1 MRLVANIPSNV
12 TYFWSNQIEV
22 GFSWDGD
29 DDNTVSNE
37 VDVLPSFCSDS
48 DNAKTLVSGEEWA
61 KRYSVWDNTT
71 KSYVCSPVH
80 KISRDNKPISGVRI
94 VSLERRSQGG
104 RAYKVVTK
112 DGHYFDLREDVLL
125 DIISNASI
133 SNSVISC
140 DLLWCKIGAE
150 MKLIR
155 VDSDLHKHAIEST
168 AVKKA
173 GPIPAS
179 QLVAGKI
186 YEMRN
191 GDKVLFLG
199 NCMVD
204 LDDSSNRTIT
214 YKSAKQ
220 QLWYEIPNYKMSDIG
235 DKKAFFDTFL
245 HGGNGNSSMCSYY
258 YNFCK
263 AKTVYVETN
272 LVPDFG
278 FDDIEAH
285 CMQYNSTSINK
296 YKSGSIKIL

>member
-29 DDNTVSNE
+29 DDNTVSNK

-48 DNAKTLVSGEEWA
+48 ENVKTMTSGETWA
-61 KRYSVWDNTT
+61 KGYSVWDNIT
-71 KSYVCSPVH
+71 KTYMRSPVH

-94 VSLERRSQGG
+94 VSIERRSQGG
-104 RAYKVVTK
+104 RAYKVATK

-125 DIISNASI
+125 DIISNSSI
-133 SNSVISC
+133 KKSVISC

-155 VDSDLHKHAIEST
+155 IDSDLHKHAIEST
-168 AVKKA
+168 AVKKS

-179 QLVAGKI
+179 QLVVGKI

-199 NCMVD
+199 NCTVD
-204 LDDSSNRTIT
+204 LTENNDYNNYT
-214 YKSAKQ
+214 YVNKKVQ
-220 QLWYEIPNYKMSDIG
+220 VWYEIPDYRIKDIV
-235 DKKAFFDTFL
+235 DKKIFFDDFL
-245 HGGNGNSSMCSYY
+245 DSNGGTSLCSYY

-263 AKTVYVETN
+263 AKTVYVETS

-285 CMQYNSTSINK
+285 CKKHGSSSE
-296 YKSGSIKIL
+296 YKFKTGSIKIL